1 MVHGIAGAVVD
12 AGDVRP
18 VMSIQRRDQMGGAQL
33 AQEAVDLPGFRGA
46 ALDESVDCKRE
57 MSAASAAATIG
68 SDTENKNAR
77 L

>member
-1 MVHGIAGAVVD
+1 
-12 AGDVRP
+12 
-18 VMSIQRRDQMGGAQL
+18 MGGAQL